1 MKICNSM
8 IGPQV
13 NKTAYIYNL
22 IIKSKNGMTDK
33 QKTTVTSE

>member
-22 IIKSKNGMTDK
+22 IKSRNGMTDK